1 MLNKKENLNKLIVNM
16 PNILTISRLLLV
28 FPLILFLEI
37 NRPFYVFI
45 LLIIGGLTD
54 YFDGFIAR
62 RLNLKT
68 RLGAVLDPLSD
79 KVFLLIPLV
88 LLCKN
93 NLIPFWSLS
102 IIIFRELVISGI
114 RKNTDDG
121 LPASQLGKYKTF
133 FFFISLFLFFI
144 PLKNEL
150 FNELGL
156 IFYWLGFLL
165 TIITCL
171 DYLRIKKDTV

>member
-1 MLNKKENLNKLIVNM
+1 MLNKKENLQKLIINM

-37 NRPFYVFI
+37 NRHSFVFY
-45 LLIIGGLTD
+45 LLIFGGLTD

-79 KVFLLIPLV
+79 KVFLLVPLV
-88 LLCKN
+88 SLCKN
-93 NLIPFWSLS
+93 NSIPFWSIS

-114 RKNTDDG
+114 RKDKDDG

-144 PLKNEL
+144 PFKNDL
-150 FNELGL
+150 FNDLGL
-156 IFYWLGFLL
+156 VFYWLGFLL
-165 TIITCL
+165 TIITCI
-171 DYLRIKKDTV
+171 DYLRIKKNTV

>member
-1 MLNKKENLNKLIVNM
+1 MINKKENLQKLILNI

-37 NRPFYVFI
+37 NKPFYVFS

-68 RLGAVLDPLSD
+68 KLGAVLDPLSD
-79 KVFLLIPLV
+79 KVFLLVPLV
-88 LLCKN
+88 FLCKN
-93 NLIPFWSLS
+93 HYIPFWSLS
-102 IIIFRELVISGI
+102 IILFRELVISGI

-133 FFFISLFLFFI
+133 FFFISLLLLFI
-144 PLKNEL
+144 PLQKDLLND
-150 FNELGL
+150 LGL
-156 IFYWLGFLL
+156 VFYWLGFLL
-165 TIITCL
+165 TIITCIN
-171 DYLRIKKDTV
+171 YLRIKKNTV

>member
-1 MLNKKENLNKLIVNM
+1 MLNKKENLQKSILNI

-28 FPLILFLEI
+28 FPLIIYLEI
-37 NRPFYVFI
+37 NRPSYVFF

-79 KVFLLIPLV
+79 KVFLLVPLV
-88 LLCKN
+88 FLCKKD
-93 NLIPFWSLS
+93 LIPFWSLS

-133 FFFISLFLFFI
+133 FFFISLVLFFT
-144 PLKNEL
+144 PFKNYL
-150 FNELGL
+150 FNDLGL
-156 IFYWLGFLL
+156 VFYWLGFLL
-165 TIITCL
+165 TIITGI
-171 DYLRIKKDTV
+171 DYLNIKKNTV